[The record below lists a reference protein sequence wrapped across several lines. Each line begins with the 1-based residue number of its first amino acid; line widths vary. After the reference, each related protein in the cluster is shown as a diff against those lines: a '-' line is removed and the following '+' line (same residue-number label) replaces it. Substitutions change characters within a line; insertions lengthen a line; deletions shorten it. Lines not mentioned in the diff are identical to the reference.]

1 MKQEAHLQVF
11 DLTLTTR
18 SPLFVGNGSDVLKNS
33 YLFIPST
40 KTVCFFD
47 MERFFEMLV
56 EENKVD
62 EYEKYIMRGENNF
75 ANFLRNVCKL
85 PYKKEKS
92 LYSYSV
98 HAAEGVSDA
107 DSKKSIRTF
116 MRRKEFAD
124 DGSVKYAAYIP
135 GSSLKGALRTAVL
148 LRMMKEEKRGQ
159 WNNGKRMTDLE
170 GEYLNTLHLK
180 KDKKKQDWA
189 NDAVNSL
196 FRGISVSDS
205 QSISDNCM
213 ILCGKTDAMPTGET
227 HSINNLVRECVK
239 PGTEIHFTLTLDTSV
254 LKDVITVDYLRQ
266 CIQVY
271 SSFYKKNYVDSFDTP
286 KNTCD
291 MRYDSILVLGGGSGF
306 FAKTLAYPYLGNQDG
321 LDYVAEEMQ
330 RMFRPTKKANH
341 HHDKDISDYG
351 ISPHTMKYAK
361 YNGLLYPYGV
371 CGVTIR

>member
-98 HAAEGVSDA
+98 HAAEGVSDD
-107 DSKKSIRTF
+107 DSKKGIWTF

-148 LRMMKEEKRGQ
+148 LRMMQEETKGQ

-213 ILCGKTDAMPTGET
+213 ILCGKTDAMPDGET

-254 LKDVITVDYLRQ
+254 LKKTKITADYLRE
-266 CIQVY
+266 CIQIY
-271 SSFYKKNYVDSFDTP
+271 SRYYEQTYVNRFDTP
-286 KNTCD
+286 KNTCSI
-291 MRYDSILVLGGGSGF
+291 RYDSILVLGGGSGF
-306 FAKTLAYPYLGNQDG
+306 FAKTLAYPYLGKQKG
-321 LDYVAEEMQ
+321 LEYVAQEMQ
-330 RMFRPTKKANH
+330 NSFKKH
-341 HHDKDISDYG
+341 YHDKDEGYG

>member
-18 SPLFVGNGSDVLKNS
+18 SPLFVGNGTTYPKNN
-33 YLFIPST
+33 YLYSKNEKLVDIL
-40 KTVCFFD
+40 D
-47 MERFFEMLV
+47 MERFFQMLLD
-56 EENKVD
+56 ENLVD
-62 EYEKYIMRGENNF
+62 QYERFILSGDTKLETFLRKECKLKESQISALYRYTVSAADALDDDHSLKEIHSFMRG
-75 ANFLRNVCKL
+75 
-85 PYKKEKS
+85 
-92 LYSYSV
+92 
-98 HAAEGVSDA
+98 A
-107 DSKKSIRTF
+107 D
-116 MRRKEFAD
+116 
-124 DGSVKYAAYIP
+124 GAAYIP

-205 QSISDNCM
+205 QSIGDDCM
-213 ILCGKTDAMPTGET
+213 ILCGKTDAMPNGEI
-227 HSINNLVRECVK
+227 HSINLVRECVK

-254 LKDVITVDYLRQ
+254 LKKTKITADYLRE
-266 CIQVY
+266 CIQIY
-271 SSFYKKNYVDSFDTP
+271 SRYYEQTYVNRFDTP
-286 KNTCD
+286 KNTCSI
-291 MRYDSILVLGGGSGF
+291 RYDSILVLGGGSGF
-306 FAKTLAYPYLGNQDG
+306 FAKTLAYPYLGKQKG
-321 LDYVAEEMQ
+321 LEYVAQEMQ
-330 RMFRPTKKANH
+330 NSFKKH
-341 HHDKDISDYG
+341 YHDKDEGYG